1 MPCFTETIYRLLLI
15 LLGLT
20 VAAASAA
27 GAETGEWAVV
37 EATGLKL
44 REAPTVESRVLG
56 VLPEQT
62 RVPVIGQSPG
72 WVKVVVDG
80 TVGYL
85 SEGHVRRLPD
95 KPEAPGPSEDRMQ
108 TLQRQARDIDRQ
120 ITQRKAEVA
129 QISRQEQAVITDLDA
144 VEQQLGQTRAAL
156 AKLRSEQDALRSAID
171 ETDRAVARLEAETRQ
186 VSDMAARRL
195 AALYKL
201 NWLGRVQIL
210 AAAGTIHDFVI
221 REKALKR
228 ILAADEAVLERF
240 HQQRRKLED
249 LLADQARQHQRMAS
263 LAAELKDRLQAF
275 DAEQARRNDLLARI
289 RHRKALAQAAVEGLK
304 QAAARLDE
312 TMHRLNAPPAENAA
326 EPVFGDTP
334 FHARKGLLKMPVS
347 GKIIHFFG
355 PYLNRRFNVTNVRGG
370 IDIQAEKGAQIRA
383 VHGGRVLYAD
393 WFKGYGNL
401 MIIDHGDAYY
411 TVYAHMEEM
420 LKPKGAA
427 VKDGDVI
434 ATVGDT
440 GSLEGPMLYFEVRHH
455 GKPVD
460 PTRWLKTG

>member
-1 MPCFTETIYRLLLI
+1 MPCFTETIYRLVLI
-15 LLGLT
+15 LPGLWL
-20 VAAASAA
+20 AAAPAA
-27 GAETGEWAVV
+27 RAETGEWAVV

-44 REAPTVESRVLG
+44 REAPTLESRVLG

-62 RVPVIGQSPG
+62 RVPVVGQSPG
-72 WVKVVVDG
+72 WIKVVVDG

-85 SEGHVRRLPD
+85 SEDYVRRVPGE
-95 KPEAPGPSEDRMQ
+95 PEARGPSDNRIQ

-120 ITQRKAEVA
+120 IARRKAEAA
-129 QISRQEQAVITDLDA
+129 QISRQEQSVITDLEA
-144 VEQQLGQTRAAL
+144 VDQQLEQTRAAL
-156 AKLRSEQDALRSAID
+156 TKLRSEQDALRRAIA
-171 ETDRAVARLEAETRQ
+171 ETDRAVAGLETETRQ
-186 VSDMAARRL
+186 VSEMAARRL
-195 AALYKL
+195 TALYKL

-210 AAAGTIHDFVI
+210 AAAGTVHDFVI

-240 HQQRRKLED
+240 HQQRRKLEG

-263 LAAELKDRLQAF
+263 LAAELKDRMQTFA
-275 DAEQARRNDLLARI
+275 AEQARRNDLLAQI
-289 RHRKALAQAAVEGLK
+289 RDRKALTQAAIEGLQ

-312 TMHRLNAPPAENAA
+312 TMHRLNALPAENAA
-326 EPVFGDTP
+326 APVFGDTP

-355 PYLNRRFNVTNVRGG
+355 PYRNRRFNVTNVRGG
-370 IDIQAEKGAQIRA
+370 IDIRAEKGAQIRA

-460 PTRWLKTG
+460 PMHWLKTG

>member
-1 MPCFTETIYRLLLI
+1 MPCFTETIYRLVLI
-15 LLGLT
+15 LPGLWL
-20 VAAASAA
+20 AAAPAA
-27 GAETGEWAVV
+27 RAETGEWAVV

-44 REAPTVESRVLG
+44 REAPTLESRVLG

-62 RVPVIGQSPG
+62 RVPVVGQSPG
-72 WVKVVVDG
+72 WIKVVVDG

-85 SEGHVRRLPD
+85 SEDYVRRVPGE
-95 KPEAPGPSEDRMQ
+95 PEARGPSDNRMQ

-120 ITQRKAEVA
+120 IARRKAEAA
-129 QISRQEQAVITDLDA
+129 QISRQEQSVITDLEA
-144 VEQQLGQTRAAL
+144 VDQQLDQTRAAL
-156 AKLRSEQDALRSAID
+156 TKLRSEQDALRRAIA
-171 ETDRAVARLEAETRQ
+171 ETDRAVAGLEAETRQ
-186 VSDMAARRL
+186 VSEMAARRL
-195 AALYKL
+195 TALYKL

-210 AAAGTIHDFVI
+210 AAAGTVHDFVI

-240 HQQRRKLED
+240 HQQRRKLEG

-263 LAAELKDRLQAF
+263 LAAELKDRMQTFA
-275 DAEQARRNDLLARI
+275 AEQARRNDLLAQI
-289 RHRKALAQAAVEGLK
+289 RDRKALTQAAIEGLQ

-312 TMHRLNAPPAENAA
+312 TMHRLNALPAENAA
-326 EPVFGDTP
+326 APVFGDTP

-355 PYLNRRFNVTNVRGG
+355 PYRNRRFNVTNVRGG
-370 IDIQAEKGAQIRA
+370 IDIRAEKGAQIRA

-460 PTRWLKTG
+460 PMHWLKTG